1 MRSRNALF
9 WREAAQSLPDQVRA
23 RYLGYFEAAETWEL
37 IFDGA
42 LELGSRFRQLVARR
56 THTQAA

>member
-1 MRSRNALF
+1 MRNRNALF

-37 IFDGA
+37 ILDGA
-42 LELGSRFRQLVARR
+42 LELGSRAKQLVARR
-56 THTQAA
+56 IHTQAA